1 MRSFA
6 VAASSASSPHAADAP
21 LMTAAAIFG
30 CAGPVLSGAE
40 RDFFRQVDPWGFIL
54 FARNIETPDQVRAL
68 TTALRDSVGRDAPIL
83 IDQEGGRV
91 ARLRPPQWRG
101 WGPALDTADAAGL
114 TEDERCE
121 ALRLRYALIGA
132 ELAGVGIDVN
142 CAPLLDIRTPGAHD
156 IIGDRALGT
165 DADAVIRR
173 GRAVHDGLLDAGVL
187 PVIKHVPGHGR
198 AGADS
203 HLDLPVVDTP
213 LAELAKTDFRPFAAL
228 ADAPLAMTAHI
239 VYPAL
244 DPDACATLSPIVI
257 DHIRQTLGLT
267 GLLMSDDL
275 SMHALSGDFGQR
287 TIRTLDAGCD
297 LVLHCNGDMA
307 EMQPIAAAL
316 RPLTPAA
323 EARSTR
329 ALALRGRD
337 IDAPPLAE
345 RYAGLAEKGGIHA

>member
-1 MRSFA
+1 
-6 VAASSASSPHAADAP
+6 
-21 LMTAAAIFG
+21 MTAAAIFG

-40 RDFFRQVDPWGFIL
+40 RDFFRDADPWGFIL
-54 FARNIETPDQVRAL
+54 FARNIDTPDQVRAL
-68 TTALRDSVGRDAPIL
+68 TAALRESVGRDAPIL

-91 ARLRPPQWRG
+91 ARLKPPHWRG
-101 WGPALDTADAAGL
+101 WGPVLDTAENPAL

-121 ALRLRYALIGA
+121 ALRLRYILTGA
-132 ELAGVGIDVN
+132 ELAAVGIDVN
-142 CAPLLDIRTPGAHD
+142 CAPLLDIRSPGAHD

-165 DADAVIRR
+165 DAETVIRR
-173 GRAVHDGLLDAGVL
+173 GRAVMDGLLAAGVL

-203 HLDLPVVDTP
+203 HLALPVVDTP
-213 LAELAKTDFRPFAAL
+213 LAELAETDFRPFAAL

-257 DHIRQTLGLT
+257 DHIRHTLGLT

-275 SMHALSGDFGQR
+275 SMHALTGDFAER
-287 TIRTLDAGCD
+287 TTRTLDAGCD

-307 EMQPIAAAL
+307 EMQAIAAAL
-316 RPLTPAA
+316 RPLTPVA
-323 EARSTR
+323 EARATR
-329 ALALRGRD
+329 ALAMRGGTVDRAAL
-337 IDAPPLAE
+337 DA
-345 RYAGLAEKGGIHA
+345 RYAALAAKGGIHA

>member
-1 MRSFA
+1 MPSFA
-6 VAASSASSPHAADAP
+6 DEASIASCPRGADVAPV
-21 LMTAAAIFG
+21 TAAAIFG

-40 RDFFRQVDPWGFIL
+40 RSFFREVDPWGFIL
-54 FARNIETPDQVRAL
+54 FARNIDTPDQVRAL
-68 TTALRDSVGRDAPIL
+68 TAALREAVGRDAPIL

-91 ARLRPPQWRG
+91 ARLRPPHWRG
-101 WGPALDTADAAGL
+101 WGPALDTAEAATL

-132 ELAGVGIDVN
+132 ELADVGIDVN
-142 CAPLLDIRTPGAHD
+142 CAPLLDIRAPGAHD

-213 LAELAKTDFRPFAAL
+213 LAELIETDFRPFAAL

-244 DPDACATLSPIVI
+244 DLDACATLSPIVI
-257 DHIRQTLGLT
+257 SYIRQTLGLT

-275 SMHALSGDFGQR
+275 SMHALTGDFGER
-287 TIRTLDAGCD
+287 TTRTLDAGCD
-297 LVLHCNGDMA
+297 LVLHCNGDMD
-307 EMQPIAAAL
+307 EMQSIADAL
-316 RPLTPAA
+316 RPLTTAA
-323 EARSTR
+323 EKRAAI
-329 ALALRGRD
+329 ALALRKGNAD
-337 IDAPPLAE
+337 IPASEA
-345 RYAGLAEKGGIHA
+345 RYAALADKGGIHA